1 MNFADKYS
9 RNYDDNQD
17 NYNRYNQRNSS
28 VDFNFSRTFVNN
40 QAQTNR
46 NVSFGNAASR
56 NEPKPAFSFA
66 KAAQMVHST
75 GNTNA
80 NQPFGQQTP
89 AFNFRNAFE
98 SVSHHADADMDSDQ
112 IPAHQMYQI
121 HQTHQMHQTHQT
133 HQTSSTNPQT
143 LHFGFHSSSQN
154 NFQSP
159 FPSAPQQIHSQIST
173 QVYDHK
179 FISQPSSHSILSQP
193 QFKFG
198 YTPTKDLHQDKE
210 RMKSQIE
217 SNVYSDMKELSEN
230 ELSQFKADK
239 FTFQMI
245 PLKPPPQHFCV

>member
-1 MNFADKYS
+1 MNFADKYN

-46 NVSFGNAASR
+46 NVLFGNAASR
-56 NEPKPAFSFA
+56 TEQKPAFSFA
-66 KAAQMVHST
+66 KAAQMVHSM

-80 NQPFGQQTP
+80 NQQFGQQTP

-112 IPAHQMYQI
+112 VPAHQM
-121 HQTHQMHQTHQT
+121 HQM
-133 HQTSSTNPQT
+133 HQTSSTNSQT

-159 FPSAPQQIHSQIST
+159 FPSAPQQIHNQIST

-179 FISQPSSHSILSQP
+179 FISQPTNHSILSESQPSSHSILSES

-210 RMKSQIE
+210 RMKSQNE
-217 SNVYSDMKELSEN
+217 SIVYSDIKELSDN
-230 ELSQFKADK
+230 QLLQFKADK
-239 FTFQMI
+239 FTFQII
-245 PLKPPPQHFCV
+245 PLKPPPQHLCV